1 MWHHKGRAIKPRGY
15 TRAYARICISANQS
29 SALFDLCRGQR
40 EMKMG
45 TFNLSPV
52 LWTLTDE
59 LDTNVICYIITNM
72 GVRALRALAR

>member
-1 MWHHKGRAIKPRGY
+1 
-15 TRAYARICISANQS
+15 
-29 SALFDLCRGQR
+29 
-40 EMKMG
+40 MG

-59 LDTNVICYIITNM
+59 LDTNVICYIIANM